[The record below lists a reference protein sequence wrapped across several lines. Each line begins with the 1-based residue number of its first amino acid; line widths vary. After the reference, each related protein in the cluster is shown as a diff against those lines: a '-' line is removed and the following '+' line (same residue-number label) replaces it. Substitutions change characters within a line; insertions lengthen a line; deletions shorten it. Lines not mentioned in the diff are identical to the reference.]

1 MLPSHLRTKQWK
13 QEMQLLS
20 SSPLLQTLDDTAI
33 VATVVGETTTSEAG
47 QRITQNPASHIPNR
61 QTSIELPR
69 IATRQSRRQRFTR

>member
-13 QEMQLLS
+13 QEMRLLS

-47 QRITQNPASHIPNR
+47 PKNYAKSGQPHSEPPDLN
-61 QTSIELPR
+61 
-69 IATRQSRRQRFTR
+69 